1 MNASELAK
9 RKLSIFS
16 LATSVFLV
24 ILKTIV
30 AYTSNSLGVYSEALN
45 NSLDIVTV
53 LITFLAIRA
62 SIKPADKDHPY
73 GHGKYENFSALLETL
88 IISLLSFYIIYKS
101 ISRIVTKDYALNI
114 NIYVFIV
121 LIFSII
127 INIFRVLYIRNI
139 AIKYDSPAFKA
150 NLINYSGDILSS
162 LIVIAGLVFVRYG
175 INIADPIASIIIS
188 LIILFFSV
196 RLALKT
202 LRDLL
207 GYIPAKLT
215 DSIEN
220 LLSGFKEI
228 QKIDQIRIQ
237 EVGNIKF
244 INILLSLKSSLHLSQ
259 VEQIKEK
266 IKNKLGAELPDTEI
280 FIETKSSLYDSNIN
294 DLIKEIILNETKVK
308 DTHNVLVSNIEGK
321 LNITIHLE
329 LENELKLVEAEEI
342 TKNIED
348 KIKKTAPEIERVYI
362 HIEVENN
369 PEDWNDITDKS
380 EKLIEDIKNCI
391 KNQIDTGTCHKFTVL
406 FDGEKYNISFHCRFN
421 RDLEIK
427 KVHLK
432 TTELENII
440 KTALPDINELTIHAE
455 PEKSF

>member
-220 LLSGFKEI
+220 LLGGFKEI

-280 FIETKSSLYDSNIN
+280 FIETKSSLYDSTIN

>member
-24 ILKTIV
+24 VVKTVV

-88 IISLLSFYIIYKS
+88 IISLLSVYIIFKS
-101 ISRIVTKDYALNI
+101 ISRIITKDYALNI

-121 LIFSII
+121 LIFSVI

-139 AIKYDSPAFKA
+139 ALKYDSPAFKA

-162 LIVIAGLVFVRYG
+162 LIVIGGLVFVKYG

-188 LIILFFSV
+188 LIILFFSG
-196 RLALKT
+196 RLAFKT
-202 LRDLL
+202 VRDLL

-215 DSIEN
+215 DSIES
-220 LLSGFKEI
+220 LLGGFKEI

-237 EVGNIKF
+237 EVGNIRF

-266 IKNKLGAELPDTEI
+266 IKNKLGAELTDTEI
-280 FIETKSSLYDSNIN
+280 FIETKSSLYDSNLN

-308 DTHNVLVSNIEGK
+308 DTHNVLISNIEGK

-329 LENELKLVEAEEI
+329 LEKELKLMEAEEI

-362 HIEVENN
+362 HIEVENH
-369 PEDWNDITDKS
+369 PENWDDITEKS
-380 EKLIEDIKNCI
+380 EKLIEEIKDSV
-391 KNQIDTGTCHKFTVL
+391 KNQIDASTCHKFTVL
-406 FDGEKYNISFHCRFN
+406 FNGEKYNISFHCRFN

-432 TTELENII
+432 TTEMENII
-440 KTALPDINELTIHAE
+440 KMSHPDINELTIHAE

>member
-220 LLSGFKEI
+220 LLGGFKEI

>member
-16 LATSVFLV
+16 LATSVSLV

-101 ISRIVTKDYALNI
+101 VSRIITKDYALNI

-121 LIFSII
+121 LIFSVI

-175 INIADPIASIIIS
+175 INIADPVASIIVS
-188 LIILFFSV
+188 LIILFFSG
-196 RLALKT
+196 RLAFKT
-202 LRDLL
+202 VKDLL

-215 DSIEN
+215 DNIESI
-220 LLSGFKEI
+220 LSGFKEI

-266 IKNKLGAELPDTEI
+266 IKNKLGAELADSEI
-280 FIETKSSLYDSNIN
+280 FIETKSSPYDSNLN

-308 DTHNVLVSNIEGK
+308 DTHNVLISNIEGK

-329 LENELKLVEAEEI
+329 LEKELKLVEAEEI

-369 PEDWNDITDKS
+369 PEDWDDITDKS
-380 EKLIEDIKNCI
+380 EKLIEEIKNCI

-406 FDGEKYNISFHCRFN
+406 FDGDKYNISFHCRFN
-421 RDLEIK
+421 RELEIK